1 MEADGR
7 DATERS
13 WATPHGEA
21 SFGGIDAAMGAAGGD
36 LHYLPFIPRKTL
48 YKKEKRSLEHS

>member
-13 WATPHGEA
+13 WAMPHGEA
-21 SFGGIDAAMGAAGGD
+21 SFKGFDAAMEAAGGG
-36 LHYLPFIPRKTL
+36 LHYLPFILSKTL
-48 YKKEKRSLEHS
+48 YKKEKRSLELS